1 MKSNDAFPAGTLSPI
16 VGVGAS
22 AGGLVALAQL
32 HARWCRVRTMSYHTQ
47 ENRIDGLVITFSD
60 ISASKKLEAELRAT
74 QARLQTLM
82 ESSRLLGVGNGLS

>member
-1 MKSNDAFPAGTLSPI
+1 MPY
-16 VGVGAS
+16 
-22 AGGLVALAQL
+22 
-32 HARWCRVRTMSYHTQ
+32 RTQ

-82 ESSRLLGVGNGLS
+82 VSSRLLGVGNGIS